1 MIYFD
6 NSATTKMDEDV
17 IKSYNEIN
25 EEFFANPSSMH
36 KFGYI
41 VEEKVKNATHNIASL
56 LNAEASEIIW
66 TSGATESNNFAI
78 REICETYK
86 RSGGHIITT
95 EIEHSSVSNVFKYL
109 ETQGFTVTYLK
120 VDSRGQVDLKQLEES
135 IRDDTILVSI
145 MFVNNEIGAVEDLK
159 TIGEIIKNKNKK
171 TFFHTDAVQGFAK
184 YKIDVKKCNVDLLS
198 ISSHKFNGPKGAGL
212 LYKNKN
218 LRITPLIYGGGQQL
232 GLRSGTLN
240 VGGIIGTS
248 IAAKKIYDDFD
259 DIVDR
264 LINIRNHMID
274 RLSELNK
281 EYGNIKI
288 NTEKNE
294 LFAPHIVSASFSGI
308 RAEVMLHALEEYE
321 IYVSS
326 GSACST
332 HDKKKSGTLSAINLP
347 NNFLES
353 TIRFSF
359 GKYNTIDE
367 VDIAIDKL
375 KIIIPKYRIK

>member
-6 NSATTKMDEDV
+6 NSATTKMDADV

-25 EEFFANPSSMH
+25 EEYFANPSSMH

-41 VEEKVKNATHNIASL
+41 VEEKVKEATSNFATL
-56 LNAEASEIIW
+56 LNAEPSEIIW

-86 RSGGHIITT
+86 KLGNHIITT

-109 ETQGFTVTYLK
+109 ESCGFETTYLK
-120 VDSRGQVDLKQLEES
+120 VDSRGQIDLNELESS
-135 IRDDTILVSI
+135 IKDGTILVSI
-145 MFVNNEIGAVEDLK
+145 MHVNNEIGAVEDLEA
-159 TIGEIIKNKNKK
+159 IGKIIKNKNKK
-171 TFFHTDAVQGFAK
+171 TFFHTDAVQGFGK
-184 YKIDVKKCNVDLLS
+184 YKIDVKKCNIDLLS
-198 ISSHKFNGPKGAGL
+198 ISSHKFNGPKGVGV

-218 LRITPLIYGGGQQL
+218 VRILPFIYGGGQQ
-232 GLRSGTLN
+232 GNLRSGTLY
-240 VGGIIGTS
+240 VSGIIGTS

-259 DIVDR
+259 NIIKNITV
-264 LINIRNHMID
+264 IRNYLID
-274 RLSELNK
+274 KLVVLND
-281 EYGNIKI
+281 EFSNIKI
-288 NTEKNE
+288 NTEKND
-294 LFAPHIVSASFSGI
+294 LFAPHIVSASFSGV

-326 GSACST
+326 GSACSS
-332 HDKKKSGTLSAINLP
+332 HDKKKSGTLSSIGLQ

-359 GKYNTIDE
+359 GKYNNINE
-367 VDIAIDKL
+367 VDTLIDKL